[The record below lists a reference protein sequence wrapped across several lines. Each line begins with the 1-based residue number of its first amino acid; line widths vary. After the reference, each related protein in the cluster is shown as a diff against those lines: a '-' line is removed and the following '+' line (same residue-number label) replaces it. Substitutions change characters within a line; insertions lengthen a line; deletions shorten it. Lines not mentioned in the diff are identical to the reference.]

1 MLNVFVFIKGIYNN
15 TGKTKEEFS
24 VVPFRIWG
32 WLLKIGIILVLK
44 IQLKGIDINGLKR
57 LNKF

>member
-1 MLNVFVFIKGIYNN
+1 MTVEI
-15 TGKTKEEFS
+15 S
-24 VVPFRIWG
+24 
-32 WLLKIGIILVLK
+32 IILVLK